1 MAIHAAP
8 IGRLRSRRKED
19 RIGDF
24 TKLAVW
30 QRAREL
36 AVAVHRATSGWP
48 GEEIFGLVAQTRRAA
63 YSVAAN
69 IAEGCGRNGDAELAR
84 FVRIAMGS
92 AAELSCLLT
101 LALDAGY
108 LSLALHDQLQQ
119 QVGEVRRMLS
129 SLERRVNTSRNR

>member
-1 MAIHAAP
+1 M
-8 IGRLRSRRKED
+8 
-19 RIGDF
+19 
-24 TKLAVW
+24 W